1 MTSVL
6 LGDRRGKYRRQG
18 QPRDHKDKAW
28 VRRLEVLA
36 SRDGVT
42 RPQATASRALSES
55 RDSFPHHPQK
65 EPLADTLILALCAH
79 KRTCFLPLS
88 MWSSVLL
95 AAWLHMAP
103 SHQHP
108 CLLLRHLPRVKHSM
122 WHILDVQNV
131 HGWPPSL
138 PWAPPHETTLSCSL
152 RTTKAASPICWE
164 LATHLVFCRQFS
176 VPLCPSQ

>member
-1 MTSVL
+1 MSL
-6 LGDRRGKYRRQG
+6 
-18 QPRDHKDKAW
+18 
-28 VRRLEVLA
+28 VRREIWRQEEIPRMCTHREESVRTQQKGSHLQAKE
-36 SRDGVT
+36 RDLRV
-42 RPQATASRALSES
+42 R
-55 RDSFPHHPQK
+55 
-65 EPLADTLILALCAH
+65 LADTLILALCAH

-95 AAWLHMAP
+95 ATWLHMAP